1 MTEAEADT
9 ASWRRSVWRL
19 AFPIMLS
26 NVSVP
31 LLGAV
36 DTAVVGHLP
45 DPKYLGAVAVG
56 AMVFNLLYWGLGF
69 LRMGTA
75 GFAAQAHGA
84 GNADELRAVPMRG
97 LMIAVALGVAMA
109 LAQGPIGAAAFA
121 LLEASRGVEE
131 LAHEYFAI
139 RIVGAPAALANYVL
153 LGWFVGIQRP
163 RSALALNVWMNGVN
177 IALDLLFVVGFGWAV
192 AGVAWATVI
201 AEVSATFL
209 ALWLLR
215 RHFAR
220 IGGRLHRR
228 LVLEPAALR
237 RTLAFN
243 GDVFLRTLCLVGAFL
258 YFTARGAAF
267 GEVTLAANAV
277 LLNFL
282 TFASFVLDAFAYTV
296 QALAGGAIGG
306 RSGSS
311 FRAAV
316 RASFESALATA
327 VVFSLAYAALGPL
340 VIDLLTGIDPV
351 RVAAREY
358 RWWAV
363 VLPLVAVWAYQLDGV
378 FIAAIGG
385 RTMRNAMLV
394 SVAAYAAL
402 CATLIPPW
410 GNDGLWAALTLFMA
424 VRGVTLGLRYPA
436 LARSLAA

>member
-1 MTEAEADT
+1 M
-9 ASWRRSVWRL
+9 V
-19 AFPIMLS
+19 S

-84 GNADELRAVPMRG
+84 GNADEVRAVPMRG
-97 LMIAVALGVAMA
+97 LMLAVGLGAAMVVAQA
-109 LAQGPIGAAAFA
+109 PIGTVAFT
-121 LLEASRGVEE
+121 LLDASPAVEG
-131 LAHEYFAI
+131 LARDYFAT

-153 LGWFVGIQRP
+153 LGWFVGVQRP
-163 RSALALNVWMNGVN
+163 RLALVVNLWMNGVN
-177 IALDLLFVVGFGWAV
+177 IALDVLFVVGFGWAV
-192 AGVAWATVI
+192 VGVAWATVI
-201 AEVSATFL
+201 AEVSAAVV
-209 ALWLLR
+209 ALLLMR
-215 RHFAR
+215 GHLAR
-220 IGGRLHRR
+220 IGGRFDRR
-228 LVLEPAALR
+228 LILEPAALR

-243 GDVFLRTLCLVGAFL
+243 GDIFLRTLCLVGAFL

-296 QALAGGAIGG
+296 QALAGGAIGKREG
-306 RSGSS
+306 AS

-316 RASFESALATA
+316 RASSESALVTA
-327 VVFSLAYAALGPL
+327 AVFTALYAVLGPVL
-340 VIDLLTGIDPV
+340 IDLLTGIDAV
-351 RVAAREY
+351 RLAARDY
-358 RWWAV
+358 AWWAV
-363 VLPLVAVWAYQLDGV
+363 GLPLVAVWAYQLDGI
-378 FIAAIGG
+378 FLAAIRG

-394 SVAAYAAL
+394 SVAAYAAM
-402 CATLIPPW
+402 CATMIPIL
-410 GNDGLWAALTLFMA
+410 GNHGLWASLMAFMA
-424 VRGVTLGLRYPA
+424 IRGVTLGVRYPA
-436 LARSLAA
+436 LARSVVG